1 MEEAQNASTMK
12 EEMKINQRKALIL
25 LTTVAAAAIMS
36 GIILAAYSANNAT
49 DTSTDHPDWMNEGM
63 MQGIRD
69 GPRGM
74 MGGRGGCPGQIE
86 VSAEY
91 EANVLNIARND
102 TDVQALLNEG
112 YNITQVRPIIKTVVE
127 ADGTVTT
134 KAATA
139 IVMLV
144 KDTTGRAEVTVDID
158 QAKVTRIVILTRT
171 VIEKG

>member
-1 MEEAQNASTMK
+1 MN
-12 EEMKINQRKALIL
+12 INQRKALIL
-25 LTTVAAAAIMS
+25 LTTVAAVAIMS
-36 GIILAAYSANNAT
+36 GIILAAYSANNST
-49 DTSTDHPDWMNEGM
+49 DTSNDYPQWMNEGM
-63 MQGIRD
+63 MPGIRD

-74 MGGRGGCPGQIE
+74 MGGRGGCSGLVE

-127 ADGTVTT
+127 SDGTVVT
-134 KAATA
+134 KATSA

-144 KDTTGRAEVTVDID
+144 KDTTSRAAVTVDVD
-158 QAKVTRIVILTRT
+158 QAKVTRIVILTKT

>member
-1 MEEAQNASTMK
+1 MN
-12 EEMKINQRKALIL
+12 INRRKALIL
-25 LTTVAAAAIMS
+25 LTTVAVATVMS
-36 GIILAAYSANNAT
+36 GVILAAYSANNAT
-49 DTSTDHPDWMNEGM
+49 GTSNDYPEWINEGM
-63 MQGIRD
+63 MPGMRD

-74 MGGRGGCPGQIE
+74 MRGRGGCSGSLE

-127 ADGTVTT
+127 ADGTVAT
-134 KAATA
+134 KATTA
-139 IVMLV
+139 IVMLL
-144 KDTTGRAEVTVDID
+144 KDNTGRAAVTVDLD
-158 QAKVTRIVILTRT
+158 QAKVTEIVILTKT